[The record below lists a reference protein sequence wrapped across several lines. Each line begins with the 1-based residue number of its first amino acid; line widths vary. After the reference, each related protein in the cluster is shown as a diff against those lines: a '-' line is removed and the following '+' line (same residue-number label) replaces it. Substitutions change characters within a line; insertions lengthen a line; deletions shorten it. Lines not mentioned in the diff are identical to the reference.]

1 MPGFLYNKEN
11 AMEIRKSKMKDLDKI
26 MPLFDLARATM
37 KTLGID
43 QWQDGYPYREN
54 IEEDIK
60 NEESYVV
67 TDGDEIIATFMLMKR
82 NEPTYNTVYGGKW
95 LDDGEKYATV
105 HRITVTP
112 QKREWAD
119 GNTCQK
125 PVSRVIMD
133 YAKAYAKENGLTAGV
148 KIDTHEGNI
157 AMRRMLE
164 KNGFVHCGVI
174 LLESGAERVC
184 YQYMER
190 N

>member
-1 MPGFLYNKEN
+1 
-11 AMEIRKSKMKDLDKI
+11 MEIRKSKMSDLDKI

-67 TDGDEIIATFMLMKR
+67 TDAGEIIATFMLMKR
-82 NEPTYNTVYGGKW
+82 NEPTYDVIYHGKW
-95 LDDGEKYATV
+95 LDTGEKYATV

-112 QKREWAD
+112 AKREKSA
-119 GNTCQK
+119 NTSGK
-125 PVSRVIMD
+125 PVSKIIMD
-133 YAKAYAKENGLTAGV
+133 YAKNFAIENGLSAGV

-157 AMRRMLE
+157 AMRKMLE
-164 KNGFVHCGVI
+164 KNGFVHCGTI
-174 LLESGAERVC
+174 LLANGHERVA
-184 YQYMER
+184 YQYKER
-190 N
+190 NE